1 MLSIDIKGSLIH
13 TDSMETMYDRLGDML
28 NECLEKGEIPREKP
42 KAPKKDTSP
51 ESTVIQTVRLSEE
64 VLKAFHTL
72 GFLGNYSHSQ
82 HSLIDV
88 TTLPSLP
95 ELRSA
100 YTGSVKN
107 FHPDTAK
114 ISQEEA
120 GVKITALTESFD
132 MLKNWYTANRLTG
145 QNL

>member
-42 KAPKKDTSP
+42 KAHKQDTSP

-114 ISQEEA
+114 ISQEE
-120 GVKITALTESFD
+120 
-132 MLKNWYTANRLTG
+132 R
-145 QNL
+145 